1 MLVLLW
7 KHLKVQH
14 SPIQPSLEDHW
25 YAYDYNIICY
35 ALSNMERERE
45 RERERGD
52 QRSHDFYH
60 LEHLVSLLHTHTHTH
75 TSILTQPRP
84 IRGVAGLKKK

>member
-45 RERERGD
+45 RGD

-60 LEHLVSLLHTHTHTH
+60 LEHLVSLLHTHTHT
-75 TSILTQPRP
+75 SILTQPRP
-84 IRGVAGLKKK
+84 IRGVAGLKKKKKVNVS